1 MCFATKIVDCYVW
14 QWRNGQDMSRTC
26 TRHGCIHIY
35 SVSPIPGVRQ
45 SSEWHTEALQQIRS
59 FHLDLRQN
67 MIKAAAYLT
76 LQAPNIAIALLDC

>member
-1 MCFATKIVDCYVW
+1 MDASTSILYHLYLGSALSC
-14 QWRNGQDMSRTC
+14 
-26 TRHGCIHIY
+26 
-35 SVSPIPGVRQ
+35 RQ

-67 MIKAAAYLT
+67 IIKAAAYLT